1 MGPGIKNVV
10 FFNDASLAKW
20 RWALFAREESLW
32 VRVLDS
38 KYEGWKGLV
47 RALIA
52 KHLYGGGICACLVEV
67 DVIRLGDLNTS

>member
-32 VRVLDS
+32 SEGEICLSGKDNNIWSFNNAWLKYNSNLTERMHGCGVKKLREFLD
-38 KYEGWKGLV
+38 
-47 RALIA
+47 
-52 KHLYGGGICACLVEV
+52 
-67 DVIRLGDLNTS
+67 